1 MNTTFAN
8 FAVFA
13 LPVFFV
19 ATLVLAGV
27 IKVARKN
34 FREIVTQRDSYRK
47 SSGENFNLYA
57 AESNRPEHVLC
68 RVIGVK
74 FGRYEQDDVHYGYY
88 VWLGVKT
95 SPEGVT
101 TLLPTNRNIFRLEN
115 SQLPSDYLGCPK
127 WHYITSLSNS
137 IVMLG
142 ETYTLLDEEGSHRI
156 YCKTAHRATIPQA

>member
-47 SSGENFNLYA
+47 SSEEHFRQYA
-57 AESNRPEHVLC
+57 AESNKPEPVLC

-74 FGRYEQDDVHYGYY
+74 FDRYEQDDVHYGYY

-101 TLLPTNRNIFRLEN
+101 SLLPINRNIMRLDN
-115 SQLPSDYLGCPK
+115 SSLPKDYLGCPK
-127 WHYITSLSNS
+127 WHYIANLPNS

-142 ETYTLLDEEGSHRI
+142 ETYTLLDEEGTHEGYR
-156 YCKTAHRATIPQA
+156 RATHLMRALPA

>member
-27 IKVARKN
+27 IKIGRKN
-34 FREIVTQRDSYRK
+34 FREIVTQRDSYRE
-47 SSGENFNLYA
+47 SSREYFNMYA
-57 AESNRPEHVLC
+57 AEKAKPERVLC
-68 RVIGVK
+68 RVIGVR
-74 FGRYEQDDVHYGYY
+74 FGRYEHDDVRYGYY

-95 SPEGVT
+95 DQEGVT
-101 TLLPTNRNIFRLEN
+101 TLLPTNRNIVRLDN
-115 SQLPSDYLGCPK
+115 SQLPKDYLGCPK
-127 WHYITSLSNS
+127 WHYVTGLPNS

-142 ETYTLLDEEGSHRI
+142 ETFTLLDEEGSHGDC
-156 YCKTAHRATIPQA
+156 CKATHLATGLQA

>member
-27 IKVARKN
+27 IKIGRKN
-34 FREIVTQRDSYRK
+34 FREIVTQRDSYRE
-47 SSGENFNLYA
+47 SSREYFNMYA
-57 AESNRPEHVLC
+57 AEKAKPEHVLC

-74 FGRYEQDDVHYGYY
+74 FDRYEQDDVHYGYY

-101 TLLPTNRNIFRLEN
+101 SLLPTNRNIMRLDN
-115 SQLPSDYLGCPK
+115 SQLPKDYLGCPK
-127 WHYITSLSNS
+127 WHYVTGLPNS

-142 ETYTLLDEEGSHRI
+142 ETFTLLDEEGSHGD
-156 YCKTAHRATIPQA
+156 YCKAAYRATVLPT